1 MAAKEGDEL
10 IESFWNI
17 CLLHDIST
25 RDQLLREAIRVKRT
39 QQLLEQQQLA
49 ETELMTEPEKLF
61 QWMKER
67 ALDKELGH
75 FPGDRDLFYKLY
87 HAGKDM
93 DLLEYA
99 LLTIQQD
106 RVTGSIVVHPGIVE
120 RFVDQC
126 ERHGYKN
133 ILFAEAEKY
142 IKGLIETKCYH
153 RPWTITLLT
162 ENYIIGRLFKTYFEP
177 YSNIRIVQGSI
188 YQPLPAEHQLDA
200 ILAMPNFGMKMND
213 DEVAVRESEGAAAS
227 YLLPLLQD
235 GGRLSVTFPAR
246 MLFQS
251 GAIASWRKQMN
262 DQAPV
267 QTIHSLPDG
276 LFRPYT
282 SIKTYQVDF
291 CKAPVEEVILGRLHM
306 EKSKL
311 VGEREIAIHP
321 DRFRELD
328 HWRIELLLDEDQDT
342 LRSFQQAATP
352 KVKLRDVADIFRG
365 KSILK
370 QDLKPGNIK
379 VLNISNLDDGEVLL
393 DQLETIDEEERKVK
407 RYEILPGDLVMTCR
421 GTVNKLA
428 VFPETQGV
436 VIASSNMI
444 VIRFKSVIKS
454 HFAKMFLESPVGTA
468 LIQSFQR
475 GTTVMNLNPADVAE
489 LELPL
494 IPEDTQLELIEQYI
508 REKER
513 YKEVIREAANRW
525 EQVKSQLYE
534 QLY

>member
-1 MAAKEGDEL
+1 MKEGDKL

-17 CLLHDIST
+17 CLLHDLST

-49 ETELMTEPEKLF
+49 ETELTAEPETLF

-99 LLTIQQD
+99 MLTIQQD

-120 RFVDQC
+120 KFVDQC
-126 ERHGYKN
+126 ERRGCKN
-133 ILFAEAEKY
+133 ILLAEAEKY
-142 IKGLIETKCYH
+142 IKGLVETKCYH

-162 ENYIIGRLFKTYFEP
+162 ENYIAGRLFKTYFEP

-188 YQPLPAEHQLDA
+188 YQPLPLEHQFDA

-213 DEVAVRESEGAAAS
+213 DDVAVRESEGAAAS

-235 GGRLSVTFPAR
+235 DGRLSVTLPAR

-267 QTIHSLPDG
+267 QTIYSLPDG

-291 CKAPVEEVILGRLHM
+291 GKAPVEEVILGRLHM

-311 VGEREIAIHP
+311 VAEREIAIHP

-352 KVKLRDVADIFRG
+352 KVKLRDVAEIFRG

-428 VFPETQGV
+428 VFPEAQGM

-444 VIRFKSVIKS
+444 VIRFKSAIKS

-494 IPEDTQLELIEQYI
+494 VPEDKQQEIIQQYI

-513 YKEVIREAANRW
+513 YKEVVREASDRW
-525 EQVKSQLYE
+525 ERVKSQLYE